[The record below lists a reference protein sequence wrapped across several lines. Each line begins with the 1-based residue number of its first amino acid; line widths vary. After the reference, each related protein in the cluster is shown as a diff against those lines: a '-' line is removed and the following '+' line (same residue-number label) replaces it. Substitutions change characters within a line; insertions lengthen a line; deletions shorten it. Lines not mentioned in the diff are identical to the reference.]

1 MESYNSIL
9 SRMKNKYAELS
20 GNTPSDN
27 SDISVRL
34 SVLAGEIYSSLVN
47 MEWLKRQM
55 FASTAQGEYLDL
67 HAQERGLVR
76 RQPSCA
82 VGSVIFSVSEP
93 AVADINIPAGTVV
106 ATQEETPLRFETTQA
121 VVIPVGATSAH
132 AQIKATDTGRKYNVS
147 AGKITVMVTPPASVE
162 SVTNPDP
169 CISGTDTEGDE
180 SLRARIIESY
190 KFASNG
196 TNCAYYKTEALQV
209 EGVAGAGVVPRGR
222 GAGTV
227 DVYISGEGTEVSE
240 EVIAQVQEKLQL
252 LREVNVD
259 VMVYSAESESVNM
272 LIYLDVEDGYEF
284 DEVKDNCTD
293 AITEYIGSR
302 GVGGSVLLNQIVDL
316 LFHLEGVRDFYIPSG
331 SNYNI
336 RCAEYK
342 FPVAGSIRFV
352 EGVE

>member
-20 GNTPSDN
+20 GNTLSEN

-67 HAQERGLVR
+67 HAQARGLVR
-76 RQPSCA
+76 RKASCA
-82 VGSVIFSVSEP
+82 QGSVIFSVSEP

-106 ATQEETPLRFETTQA
+106 ATNEETPLRFETTQA
-121 VVIPVGATSAH
+121 AVIPVGAISVH
-132 AQIKATDTGRKYNVS
+132 APIKAMDTGRKYNVS
-147 AGKITVMVTPPASVE
+147 AGKITVMVTMSASVE
-162 SVTNPDP
+162 SVTNPDE
-169 CISGTDTEGDE
+169 CISGTDTESDE

-190 KFASNG
+190 RFASNG
-196 TNCAYYKTEALQV
+196 TNCAYYKTVAMQV
-209 EGVAGAGVVPRGR
+209 DGVAGAGIVPRGR

-227 DVYISGEGTEVSE
+227 DVYISGEGTDVSE
-240 EVIAQVQEKLQL
+240 EIIAQVHQKLQQ

-259 VMVYSAESESVNM
+259 VMVYAAESESVNM
-272 LIYLDVEDGYEF
+272 LIYLDIEDGYEF
-284 DEVKDNCTD
+284 DEVKESCIN

-302 GVGGSVLLNQIVDL
+302 GVGGSVLLNQIVEL
-316 LFHLEGVRDFYIPSG
+316 LYHLEGVRDFYIPSG

-336 RCAEYK
+336 RCAEDKY
-342 FPVAGSIRFV
+342 PVAGNIRFV
-352 EGVE
+352 EGVV